1 MPTFPSDFT
10 MFVSEFSGAPL
21 STTVAALTVLAF
33 LFQPLR
39 KAVNGIFK
47 YKKGHSIVLKN
58 AGVPPFI
65 LNFFAIS
72 IPLKKL
78 PSTGRP
84 EKLITLLFSA
94 IFGWSLWY
102 FVPPLIQTI
111 TAPPDTAL
119 LIWKKSGDRFY
130 VSKTTA
136 TEATVL
142 AAPRWTISANDCQA
156 NTAPPK
162 NTASVL
168 DREYR
173 HDLCRLLTTA
183 EGKEYLE
190 ESIKNFNK
198 EIMITYSFIFI
209 IEFMLLWL
217 MSGFWL
223 MIHYINKVR
232 RFILLE
238 QQKAIHCVQGNFAPT
253 GIYAIYQEL
262 TERDA
267 RRPRR

>member
-1 MPTFPSDFT
+1 MPAFQPD
-10 MFVSEFSGAPL
+10 VISEFSGAPL

-47 YKKGHSIVLKN
+47 YKKGHGSVLKN

-78 PSTGRP
+78 PSTGWP

-94 IFGWSLWY
+94 LFAWSSWY
-102 FVPPLIQTI
+102 FVPPLVQTF

-130 VSKTTA
+130 ISRTAA
-136 TEATVL
+136 TEATL
-142 AAPRWTISANDCQA
+142 LTPPRWTVTANDCQA
-156 NTAPPK
+156 NKAPTK

-173 HDLCRLLTTA
+173 DDLCRLLTTA

-190 ESIKNFNK
+190 ESIKNFEK
-198 EIMITYSFIFI
+198 DKIFTYSSIFI

-217 MSGFWL
+217 LLGFML
-223 MIHYINKVR
+223 MIHYTNKVR
-232 RFILLE
+232 HFILLE
-238 QQKAIHCVQGNFAPT
+238 QQKAINCVQGSFAAT

-262 TERDA
+262 EERDA